1 MDRNTL
7 TALLLITVVL
17 ILTPYYM
24 ELISPPP
31 QPTYETS
38 EEPNNDYDE
47 PSDDYL
53 YDYSENSETKL
64 KLSQIKPTEE
74 KITTVENDLFIAKIS
89 SLCGGSIV
97 SFQIKDHLGPDSG
110 FVNLSSNDNKKNLLN
125 DWFVV
130 KKV

>member
-24 ELISPPP
+24 DLISPPP
-31 QPTYETS
+31 QPVYEPN
-38 EEPNNDYDE
+38 EEPNNEYNE
-47 PSDDYL
+47 SNDDYL
-53 YDYSENSETKL
+53 FDYSTIKETKPEP
-64 KLSQIKPTEE
+64 SHPKPTEE
-74 KITTVENDLFIAKIS
+74 KITIVESDLFVAKIS

-110 FVNLSSNDNKKNLLN
+110 FVNLSSNDNKMLY
-125 DWFVV
+125 FE
-130 KKV
+130 KKT